1 MEENSSQCVYHWP
14 RRRETDNA
22 SFLAT
27 QSFKLEDCDNY
38 HYHITIMYSWSTG
51 TVSTR
56 ELTTDKCPA
65 IPTGKTSTVK
75 KETLNSNMKTIARDM
90 LTKSVPSS
98 PFYHFFR
105 VSHQAFKS
113 NIFCCLLN
121 ITWRRWRR
129 IYRVYESKRLNM
141 DQKWL
146 TENAHGAGIWIC
158 STSSLVSCP
167 SDRTKSS
174 DVNLLPK
181 MGLDF
186 WNPMERC
193 IFLLQN
199 TGKKWSC

>member
-1 MEENSSQCVYHWP
+1 
-14 RRRETDNA
+14 
-22 SFLAT
+22 
-27 QSFKLEDCDNY
+27 
-38 HYHITIMYSWSTG
+38 
-51 TVSTR
+51 
-56 ELTTDKCPA
+56 
-65 IPTGKTSTVK
+65 
-75 KETLNSNMKTIARDM
+75 
-90 LTKSVPSS
+90 
-98 PFYHFFR
+98 
-105 VSHQAFKS
+105 
-113 NIFCCLLN
+113 
-121 ITWRRWRR
+121 
-129 IYRVYESKRLNM
+129 LNM

-199 TGKKWSC
+199 TRKKWSC